1 MSMCSVSVNVQ
12 YLDGGARV
20 AAVGGGAATA
30 DFQGLPP
37 PPPPSPATHALPL
50 LGSLN
55 GHHGLNNNNNNNNT
69 SNNNM
74 NGGLPSHNNIAH
86 RQLQHHLPAPQH
98 HLHQLHQLQS
108 SPVTEDSAA
117 RWTHYQ
123 QLWRQHQIILNG
135 KSGAG
140 KESPEQ
146 KKDDTELWSQVE
158 AQAAFLGPNLWDKTL
173 PYDADLKYVDLDEF
187 LSENG
192 IPMDGPAPQQAPNLI
207 GSTNMLPSPVPAAGN
222 SPQQQQQQQ
231 QAPQLQQ
238 LHKLQALSP
247 DPDTNSS
254 SLGLHDSSLLLGV
267 GPDPPLTPIRLPTK
281 RERSL
286 SPSEPMTPIGLSP
299 PSPADSTMSFAS
311 SSRDFDP
318 RTRPFSD
325 EELKP
330 QPMIKKSRKQSAGMH
345 QGGLAEDDMLSFNF
359 VPEGLKDE
367 KYWARRRKNNMA
379 AKRSRDARRMKENQ
393 IALRAGYLEKENMGL
408 RQEIE
413 RLKKENLVL
422 RDQVAKFPADV

>member
-1 MSMCSVSVNVQ
+1 MHLQHHYQHFMQAQHHLHGCASTSC
-12 YLDGGARV
+12 DTFADC
-20 AAVGGGAATA
+20 GGGGCCS
-30 DFQGLPP
+30 DHDDYVRHQQQQQHQQPPPDMNGYPPWP
-37 PPPPSPATHALPL
+37 PPPPSSEQGRQWEPPSQAPASQAPPPPAKRYLHA
-50 LGSLN
+50 
-55 GHHGLNNNNNNNNT
+55 
-69 SNNNM
+69 
-74 NGGLPSHNNIAH
+74 
-86 RQLQHHLPAPQH
+86 
-98 HLHQLHQLQS
+98 
-108 SPVTEDSAA
+108 
-117 RWTHYQ
+117 
-123 QLWRQHQIILNG
+123 G